1 MDESRLKH
9 SSYYMSV
16 GDLVWVRFPQYI
28 RSEAK
33 RVTRWIF
40 GYIVDHVDDQRG
52 VYKVHIFEFDI
63 EASYFINDI
72 RILEEKTTIYE
83 NEVKK

>member
-1 MDESRLKH
+1 
-9 SSYYMSV
+9 MSV

-28 RSEAK
+28 RSETK

-40 GYIVDHVDDQRG
+40 GYIVDHVDDQQG
-52 VYKVHIFEFDI
+52 VYKVHLFEFDI